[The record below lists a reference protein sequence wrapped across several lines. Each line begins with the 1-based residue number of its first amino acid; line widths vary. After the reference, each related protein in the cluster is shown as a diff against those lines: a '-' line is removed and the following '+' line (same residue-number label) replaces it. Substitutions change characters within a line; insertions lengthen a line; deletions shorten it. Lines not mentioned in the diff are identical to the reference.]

1 MMLFEEKI
9 NGKFLKLYYI
19 FYMLTDITKVNLFG
33 VPRFLSNIQFLKI
46 HSKFPDAD
54 PQEHQ
59 LSLQLG
65 LEEPLVLIRVWLA
78 NTLFYL
84 LWYRE
89 VRKPL
94 IYICKQQGFQVV
106 QNI

>member
-54 PQEHQ
+54 P
-59 LSLQLG
+59 
-65 LEEPLVLIRVWLA
+65 
-78 NTLFYL
+78 
-84 LWYRE
+84 
-89 VRKPL
+89 
-94 IYICKQQGFQVV
+94 
-106 QNI
+106 